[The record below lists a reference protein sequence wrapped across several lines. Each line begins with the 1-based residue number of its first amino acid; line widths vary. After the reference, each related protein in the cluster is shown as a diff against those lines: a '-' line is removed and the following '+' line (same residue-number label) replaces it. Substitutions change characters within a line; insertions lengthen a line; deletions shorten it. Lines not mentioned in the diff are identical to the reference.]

1 MTGLRNL
8 PRRCRRLKA
17 LPSAAPVL
25 LCLLLAACA
34 TTARAPSGSPPKRSA
49 LDRVLAQTR
58 RAEHET
64 KLKTDY
70 VNAVNAYL
78 KGDDARAARLARYV
92 IKEHGPVGAEYL
104 LGLLYCRG
112 QAVKRDCATGLAW
125 IERAAVGGSTLAQA
139 DLAWRYYEGKGLPR
153 DRVMARRWA
162 EPAARRGNVTARRV
176 LCALESPGQS
186 ALRCA
191 QPPTANNGTPSP

>member
-1 MTGLRNL
+1 MTGPRNL
-8 PRRCRRLKA
+8 PRRWRRLKA
-17 LPSAAPVL
+17 LPTAAAVL

-34 TTARAPSGSPPKRSA
+34 TTAPAPSGPAAAPSA

-70 VNAVNAYL
+70 VHAVNAYL
-78 KGDDARAARLARYV
+78 KGDDAHAARLARGV

-112 QAVKRDCATGLAW
+112 KGVKRDCPVGLAW

-176 LCALESPGQS
+176 LCALQSPGKS
-186 ALRCA
+186 ALLCA
-191 QPPTANNGTPSP
+191 RAPAANNGLPAP